1 MKVIDI
7 RSDTGTLPTDEMREA
22 MKTAVVGDDVCK
34 DDETTNKLEQMAARL
49 LKKESAL
56 FVPSGTFGN
65 QLCLFTHCNRGDE
78 VILDDQCHIIQ
89 HEAGASSIIA
99 GVQLRAIDT
108 KDGLMDIDNVES
120 KIRKE
125 INIHYPKTT
134 LICLENALSNGK
146 VLSIEYMK
154 SIYQLAKK
162 YNLKVHLDG
171 ARLFNAATSLNVNV
185 SEIAK
190 YADSITF
197 CLSKGLCAPIGSL
210 VVGTKE
216 FISKATF
223 KRKIMGGGMRQTG
236 VIAAPGI
243 IAINKM
249 TKRLYID
256 HENAKILAKELAKN
270 EKITVLQNNLD
281 INMVFF
287 TINKN
292 IDDNKMV
299 AYFKKKNILIYPSEA
314 NIYRFVTNCG
324 VDKRDL
330 SKIVETINEFISIS

>member
-7 RSDTGTLPTDEMREA
+7 RSDTGTLPTNEMREA
-22 MKTAVVGDDVCK
+22 MKMAVVGDDVCK
-34 DDETTNKLEQMAARL
+34 DDVTTNKLEQIAATL
-49 LKKESAL
+49 LKKEKAL

-99 GVQLRAIDT
+99 GVQLRGITT
-108 KDGLMDIDNVES
+108 KEGLMKIEEIES

-154 SIYQLAKK
+154 SIYKLAKK

-171 ARLFNAATSLNVNV
+171 ARLFNAATALNINV

-190 YADSITF
+190 YTDSITF

-210 VVGTKE
+210 IVGTKE
-216 FISKATF
+216 FINKATF

-243 IAINKM
+243 IALNKM

-256 HENAKILAKELAKN
+256 HENANILAKELDKN
-270 EKITVLQNNLD
+270 KEITVLKNNLD

-287 TINKN
+287 TIDKN
-292 IDDNKMV
+292 IDDTKMV
-299 AYFKKKNILIYPSEA
+299 AYFKKRNILIYPSEA
-314 NIYRFVTNCG
+314 KTYRFVTNCG
-324 VDKRDL
+324 VDKSDL
-330 SKIVETINEFISIS
+330 YKIVETLNTFIAIS